1 MNRGDLSLKEF
12 FRSIKFKVILCI
24 IVLLVGMGVYTLT
37 SEGRAF
43 LVSQGVYT
51 LFEPILNVTSSIS
64 DSISSNVDAILNYK
78 DYYNEN
84 QELKQEIYDLNEQL
98 ADYENNKKELE
109 ELRKFVGIK
118 EDNPTYELSAPC
130 NIIAKSSSDP
140 YCTFTIDKG
149 MEDGIS
155 LYDPVVTGSGLVGM
169 ISEIANSYAVVTTV
183 LSPDISIGAM
193 SIKSTDMGIIQGTAT
208 ESVNGLTKMMYID
221 KENKLSVGDTIA
233 CSGNSGT
240 FPKGYL
246 IGKVKEIG
254 VEETGLS
261 AYAIVEPFVNIDKLT
276 SVIVI
281 TNFDGQGVGSNS

>member
-1 MNRGDLSLKEF
+1 MKEF
-12 FRSIKFKVILCI
+12 FHSIKFKVILCI

-37 SEGRAF
+37 NEGRAF

-51 LFEPILNVTSSIS
+51 LFEPVLNVTSSIS
-64 DSISSNVDAILNYK
+64 DSISHNIDAILNSK
-78 DYYNEN
+78 EYYNEN
-84 QELKQEIYDLNEQL
+84 QKLKQEVYDLNEQL
-98 ADYENNKKELE
+98 ADYQNAKKELE
-109 ELRKFVGIK
+109 ELKKFVGIK

-130 NIIAKSSSDP
+130 NIIAKSSTDP

-149 MEDGIS
+149 LEDGIA

-169 ISEIANSYAVVTTV
+169 ISEIAESYSIVTTV

-193 SIKSTDMGIIQGTAT
+193 SVNSTDVGIVQGTAP
-208 ESVNGLTKMMYID
+208 ESVKNLTKMMYLD
-221 KENKLSVGDTIA
+221 KDNKVSVGDIVA

-246 IGKVKEIG
+246 IGKVKEVG
-254 VEETGLS
+254 VEDTGLS

-281 TNFDGQGVGSNS
+281 TNFDGQGVGGNS

>member
-1 MNRGDLSLKEF
+1 MKEF